1 MPPPLLFDLDPI
13 DLDRVLFSREDIY
26 SKLPQAFEFAQ
37 LDGISYFDAERGEGV
52 AYRDVKP
59 DEWWVRGHVPGRPI
73 FPGVLMLESA
83 AQVAAFF
90 TRYVLGHEGFVA
102 FGGVDKCKFREAVIP
117 PARIYFLCKRA
128 EERPRRIVCHTQ
140 GVVNGAIV
148 FEALITGL
156 PMAKTD

>member
-1 MPPPLLFDLDPI
+1 MPPPLLFDLDRI
-13 DLDRVLFSREDIY
+13 DLDRVLVTREEIY

-37 LDGISYFDAERGEGV
+37 LDGVTYFDAERGVGV
-52 AYRDVKP
+52 AFRDVKP

-90 TRYVLGHEGFVA
+90 TKYVLGYEGFVA

-117 PARIYFLCKRA
+117 PARIYLLCKRT
-128 EERPRRIVCHTQ
+128 EERPRRIICQTQ
-140 GVVNGAIV
+140 GIVDGAIV
-148 FEALITGL
+148 FEAVITGL
-156 PMAKTD
+156 PMAEAE